1 MGLNFAANPRK
12 FLPLRLKH
20 HKLKSK
26 GNIVSQWQIDSWRN
40 KPIQQQPTYQDQTH
54 LKQVENTLKSYPPLV
69 FAEET
74 RQLYKQ
80 LGQVAEGK
88 GFLLQGGDCAES
100 FNEFNAPK
108 IRDTFKVILQ
118 MAIVLTFAGKCP
130 VIKVARMAGQYAKP
144 RSADM
149 ETIGGVSLPSYR
161 GDIINSFEFTNES
174 RQPDPNRM
182 LEAYNRAASTLN
194 LLRAF
199 AQGGLA
205 DLHQVNRWNMTF
217 VENNP
222 LRNRYQDVANRL
234 QETLEFMDVIGINH
248 DNNAT
253 LHETNLFTSHEALL
267 LNYEQALTRIDT
279 LTGKPYNCSAHMVW
293 IGERT
298 RQLDHAHIEFFKGI
312 HNPIGVKIGPT
323 MQEDDL
329 IRLIDAVNP
338 DNSAGRLTLITRM
351 GADTLEQN
359 LPRLL
364 RRVKAEGRK
373 VVWSS
378 DPMHG
383 NTKKASS
390 GYKTRNFDDI
400 LKEIQQFFA
409 AHDAEGT
416 HPGGIHLEM
425 TGQHVTE
432 CTGGAYQISDDDL
445 AQAYK
450 TQCDPRLNADQVLEM
465 AFLVAD
471 HLKDA
476 KKAIS

>member
-1 MGLNFAANPRK
+1 M
-12 FLPLRLKH
+12 
-20 HKLKSK
+20 
-26 GNIVSQWQIDSWRN
+26 SQWQPDSWRN
-40 KPIQQQPTYQDQTH
+40 KPILQQPKYENLQH
-54 LKQVENTLKSYPPLV
+54 LEAVEAKLASYPPLV

-74 RQLYKQ
+74 RQLFKQ
-80 LGQVAEGK
+80 LGDVAEGK

-100 FNEFNAPK
+100 FSEFNAPK

-118 MAIVLTFAGKCP
+118 MAIVLTFAGRCP
-130 VIKVARMAGQYAKP
+130 VTKVARMAGQYAKP
-144 RSADM
+144 RSADL
-149 ETIGGVSLPSYR
+149 ETIDGISLPSYR
-161 GDIINSFEFTNES
+161 GDIINSFEFTPEA
-174 RQPDPNRM
+174 RTPDPDRM
-182 LEAYNRAASTLN
+182 LEAYHRGASTLN

-205 DLHQVNRWNMTF
+205 DLHQVNRWNMAF

-222 LRNRYQDVANRL
+222 LKERYQDMASRI
-234 QETLEFMDVIGINH
+234 QDTLSFMDTIGINSKTH
-248 DNNAT
+248 AT
-253 LHETNLFTSHEALL
+253 LHETSLFTSHEALL
-267 LNYEQALTRIDT
+267 LNYEQALTRTDT
-279 LTGKPYNCSAHMVW
+279 LTGNPYNCSAHMIW

-298 RQLDHAHIEFFKGI
+298 RQLDHAHIEFFRGI
-312 HNPIGVKIGPT
+312 HNPVGVKVGPS
-323 MQEDDL
+323 MQEDEL
-329 IRLIDAVNP
+329 MRLIDALNP
-338 DNSAGRLTLITRM
+338 NNNAGRLTLITRM
-351 GADTLEQN
+351 GADNLEQN

-364 RRVKAEGRK
+364 RKVKEEGRK

-409 AHDAEGT
+409 AHEAEGT

-445 AQAYK
+445 AEAYK

-465 AFLVAD
+465 AFLVSD
-471 HLKDA
+471 HLK
-476 KKAIS
+476 KK